1 MQNKLIRLAQLR
13 EFPMD
18 HNQNNRDDITDD
30 AGDYDNLE
38 HMGRDNTI
46 GEFISLISQW
56 KWNWHS
62 REKNILPPYLL
73 GRIMVR
79 TAYSFMRIQP
89 QSNQKVAELFHRLLV
104 VFLNAVLEEEVL
116 ERDATAHMTLAN
128 PTGSDKIF
136 FDNYIETTT
145 SCPLFEFML
154 ACPFIQAYLDPS
166 LLGQIEI
173 QPAYSVYNDLQR
185 LNILGVSEIKKITKL
200 DTYARADNQG
210 HIDALIQYFQHE
222 GLIKDQLDFEQIK
235 RAIKT
240 IFKNKMVY
248 DRVVTDV
255 LRAVKNSNKW

>member
-1 MQNKLIRLAQLR
+1 MSFDDEDAAHNGLIPLRSLQSRSKERRDENDLALDEVFNRNNESEIVRLLGLLPAFGAQDPLGRNCLFYSFYNLIGAIGEIIQSENEQEMQNELIRLAQLR
-13 EFPMD
+13 EFPMA

-104 VFLNAVLEEEVL
+104 VFLNAVLVEEVL
-116 ERDATAHMTLAN
+116 EEMRQ
-128 PTGSDKIF
+128 PT
-136 FDNYIETTT
+136 
-145 SCPLFEFML
+145 
-154 ACPFIQAYLDPS
+154 
-166 LLGQIEI
+166 
-173 QPAYSVYNDLQR
+173 
-185 LNILGVSEIKKITKL
+185 
-200 DTYARADNQG
+200 
-210 HIDALIQYFQHE
+210 
-222 GLIKDQLDFEQIK
+222 
-235 RAIKT
+235 
-240 IFKNKMVY
+240 
-248 DRVVTDV
+248 
-255 LRAVKNSNKW
+255 

>member
-1 MQNKLIRLAQLR
+1 MA
-13 EFPMD
+13 

-104 VFLNAVLEEEVL
+104 VFLNAVLVEEVL

-166 LLGQIEI
+166 LLGQIKI

-185 LNILGVSEIKKITKL
+185 LNILGVSEIKKITQL
-200 DTYARADNQG
+200 DTYVRADNQE

-255 LRAVKNSNKW
+255 LRAVKNSNQW